1 MTDSENAREETV
13 FGFRECSGVSYLF
26 RPHPTAK
33 RRIILWNSKV
43 YASTCPENA
52 ATLSAISPNGVT
64 DKKREKRR
72 L

>member
-1 MTDSENAREETV
+1 M

-64 DKKREKRR
+64 IKNAGSDDYESIKSAKH
-72 L
+72 